1 MGPRP
6 QQPPQRER
14 ERERE
19 LEPQP
24 EPEPEPELEPQP
36 EPTPGPEPVA
46 VGPAGEVGP
55 GPTAAG
61 WGWREVTTLGLLYAG
76 YMANT
81 FGLTSFDTTNVAR
94 QVDTSLQLS
103 DAATGTVLSVGS
115 VAYAVGKF
123 TAGPVSDV
131 LGGVTTA
138 CGSLSLAAAALVFLS
153 TGRSV
158 ATLRV
163 GWALARLAQAA
174 AWPGIMLIAKQTF
187 EGNGLGTAVGLIS
200 TSSRAGAIAGSLVLG
215 ALLGAGRSWRFV
227 LRVGAA
233 FSIVVA
239 AALGCGPTGAGA
251 TAAKSA
257 AAPDEAGA
265 PSRRSH
271 VPFGRFLRVVGRSPR
286 IWLVFGANAF
296 LTPVFRK

>member
-1 MGPRP
+1 MCIRD
-6 QQPPQRER
+6 
-14 ERERE
+14 
-19 LEPQP
+19 
-24 EPEPEPELEPQP
+24 
-36 EPTPGPEPVA
+36 
-46 VGPAGEVGP
+46 
-55 GPTAAG
+55 
-61 WGWREVTTLGLLYAG
+61 
-76 YMANT
+76 
-81 FGLTSFDTTNVAR
+81 S
-94 QVDTSLQLS
+94 
-103 DAATGTVLSVGS
+103 
-115 VAYAVGKF
+115 
-123 TAGPVSDV
+123 
-131 LGGVTTA
+131 
-138 CGSLSLAAAALVFLS
+138 
-153 TGRSV
+153 
-158 ATLRV
+158 
-163 GWALARLAQAA
+163 
-174 AWPGIMLIAKQTF
+174 
-187 EGNGLGTAVGLIS
+187 
-200 TSSRAGAIAGSLVLG
+200 AGAIAGSLVLG